1 MHRGIFLALAGLSLV
16 AAAALP
22 LRADYPQPSPYPIS
36 WELTSDFSAPKRI
49 VVQGPGDVNP
59 NAYWYITYHVS
70 NNTDQDTVLFYP
82 NFQMLMED
90 GQIIHSDIGV
100 APAVF
105 DAIKKKEGL
114 KFLQSDDL
122 IGGDLRQGED
132 QSKDGVAIWPEPRLR
147 MGTFTIFIA
156 GYWGEA
162 ATVTINGKDIT
173 LHKTEQITYSSDS
186 DEQHPGGGDLIEK
199 SRQFVMR

>member
-1 MHRGIFLALAGLSLV
+1 
-16 AAAALP
+16 
-22 LRADYPQPSPYPIS
+22 
-36 WELTSDFSAPKRI
+36 
-49 VVQGPGDVNP
+49 VNP
-59 NAYWYITYHVS
+59 NAYWYITYHIS

-162 ATVTINGKDIT
+162 ATVTVNGKDIT
-173 LHKTEQITYSSDS
+173 LHKTQQITYSSDS
-186 DEQHPGGGDLIEK
+186 DEQHPGGGDLVEK

>member
-1 MHRGIFLALAGLSLV
+1 
-16 AAAALP
+16 
-22 LRADYPQPSPYPIS
+22 
-36 WELTSDFSAPKRI
+36 
-49 VVQGPGDVNP
+49 
-59 NAYWYITYHVS
+59 
-70 NNTDQDTVLFYP
+70 
-82 NFQMLMED
+82 MLMED

-162 ATVTINGKDIT
+162 ATVTVNGKDIT
-173 LHKTEQITYSSDS
+173 LHKTQQITYSSDS
-186 DEQHPGGGDLIEK
+186 DEQHPGGGDLVEK